1 MCLCAHA
8 CVRMCNVNSFTKWL
22 IYAKWKFC
30 LFRENRN
37 KTIYILDKGQAF
49 WVINLWLNFDNVWDI
64 RKLSVLLFGRCCCC
78 CCHLVDSTG
87 SLLSGLSPDQIV
99 PNLMSPVQSS
109 GIHLG
114 LQVDHFSRKV
124 FIGGLPPDIAEGEA
138 TLEASLNVK

>member
-1 MCLCAHA
+1 M
-8 CVRMCNVNSFTKWL
+8 
-22 IYAKWKFC
+22 
-30 LFRENRN
+30 
-37 KTIYILDKGQAF
+37 
-49 WVINLWLNFDNVWDI
+49 
-64 RKLSVLLFGRCCCC
+64 
-78 CCHLVDSTG
+78 DSTG